1 LSLIAVRTDTYV
13 PGVILLLL
21 FILYLVHTGKYPRK
35 AESVLPP
42 EWESKRIA
50 IAERHNLLVGAVG
63 FAPLT
68 LYVMLLVLAQVL
80 GYRPSPPSVV
90 TGGLFVCLA
99 VEIYGLLRV
108 LKYDA
113 VMCERLGFMCP
124 HCGKPLYEPRSFILN
139 VSWSMPKVSSKHPT
153 AAHVPPN

>member
-1 LSLIAVRTDTYV
+1 LSLIAVRSDTYV
-13 PGVILLLL
+13 PGAILLLL
-21 FILYLVHTGKYPRK
+21 FILLYLVHIGKYPRK
-35 AESVLPP
+35 AKSVLPP

-50 IAERHNLLVGAVG
+50 IAERHNLLVGVVG

-68 LYVMLLVLAQVL
+68 LYVVLLVLAQVL

-99 VEIYGLLRV
+99 IEIYGLFRV

-113 VMCERLGFMCP
+113 AMCERLGFMCP
-124 HCGKPLYEPRSFILN
+124 HCGKPLYEPRNFIN
-139 VSWSMPKVSSKHPT
+139 VTGPMPKVSSKHPS
-153 AAHVPPN
+153 AGRAHPD